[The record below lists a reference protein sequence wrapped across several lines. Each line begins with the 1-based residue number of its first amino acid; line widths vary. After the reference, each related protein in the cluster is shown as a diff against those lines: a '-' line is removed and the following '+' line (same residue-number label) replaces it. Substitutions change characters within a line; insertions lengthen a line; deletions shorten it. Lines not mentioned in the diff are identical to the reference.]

1 MTKVIPRK
9 ELFGKKQTDAKAAY
23 MRNLNEMKVLK
34 KEFFK
39 VKIRIL
45 SLIKFVVKSTGS
57 TDVNCHDAHRRL

>member
-9 ELFGKKQTDAKAAY
+9 ELFGKKQTDAKVAY

-39 VKIRIL
+39 VNIRIL
-45 SLIKFVVKSTGS
+45 SLIKFVVKSTSS
-57 TDVNCHDAHRRL
+57 TDVNRHDAHRRL